1 MKTKTFF
8 LITLMFV
15 FLLICP
21 TGMHAQTT
29 KSNLDPVKLQQQ
41 FLGTWQS
48 NIGKDT
54 VEVMEI
60 QQYGKS
66 IIEYVSLVIK
76 GKKFPSYIGNISI
89 DSKEGNVKGF
99 HLNASG
105 DYVTW
110 IGLWTTEKMF
120 SIDGVQNFNPET
132 VWGKVEVLFESPAKI
147 TVTYFNKDGVKTGE
161 FKYNKVK

>member
-1 MKTKTFF
+1 MKAKAFF
-8 LITLMFV
+8 LTTLLFA
-15 FLLICP
+15 FLLTCP
-21 TGMHAQTT
+21 NGIQAQAA

-48 NIGKDT
+48 NVGKDT
-54 VEVMEI
+54 VEVWEI

-66 IIEYVSLVIK
+66 IIHNASLVIK
-76 GKKFPSYIGNISI
+76 GKKSPSYVGNISI

-99 HLNASG
+99 NLNFNG

-110 IGLWTTEKMF
+110 IGSWTTEKKF

-132 VWGKVEVLFESPAKI
+132 VWGKVEILFESPIKI
-147 TVTYFNKDGVKTGE
+147 TMINFNKDGVKTGE
-161 FKYNKVK
+161 FEFNKVK

>member
-1 MKTKTFF
+1 MT
-8 LITLMFV
+8 
-15 FLLICP
+15 
-21 TGMHAQTT
+21 AQTA

-48 NIGKDT
+48 NVGKDT
-54 VEVMEI
+54 VEVWEI

-66 IIEYVSLVIK
+66 IIDNVSLVIK
-76 GKKFPSYIGNISI
+76 GKKSPSYIGNISI

-99 HLNASG
+99 NLNASG

-132 VWGKVEVLFESPAKI
+132 VWGKMEVLFESPAKF
-147 TVTYFNKDGVKTGE
+147 TVTNFNKDGVKTGE
-161 FKYNKVK
+161 IKFNKVK